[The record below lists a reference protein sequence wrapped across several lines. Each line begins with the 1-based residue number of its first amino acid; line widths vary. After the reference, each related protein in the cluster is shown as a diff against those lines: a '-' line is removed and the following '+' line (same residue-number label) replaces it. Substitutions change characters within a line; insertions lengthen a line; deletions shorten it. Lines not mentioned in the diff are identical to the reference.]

1 MRRTASRNYDV
12 WLRCRVDQH
21 AREERA
27 WLSTLFPGPACF
39 VFKNSDRSC
48 VDALFGI
55 DRPARHKG

>member
-1 MRRTASRNYDV
+1 MMFNV

-27 WLSTLFPGPACF
+27 CLSTLFPGPACF
-39 VFKNSDRSC
+39 VSRNSDRSC
-48 VDALFGI
+48 VDALFGT